1 MAHVLPKG
9 ENINILILDTKI
21 HSNTDQSSKASTA
34 SQVTKFESLGKT
46 RHKKDLGSV
55 ANCESIKEA
64 AEYPG
69 TLIVMAYSQRIDWG
83 IDTKDMA
90 DIQKIA
96 VETVYW
102 KIIVMIHDLRQ
113 KGQNPLQLDSLR

>member
-46 RHKKDLGSV
+46 RHKKDLGFV
-55 ANCESIKEA
+55 AMSC
-64 AEYPG
+64 G
-69 TLIVMAYSQRIDWG
+69 D
-83 IDTKDMA
+83 
-90 DIQKIA
+90 
-96 VETVYW
+96 VY
-102 KIIVMIHDLRQ
+102 VRQ
-113 KGQNPLQLDSLR
+113 KDKIHLN